1 MLRSDGRGNVFA
13 LLENE
18 VVPIGTHGGLPR
30 NGFHGDVV
38 AFAGSDVVPD
48 TGSHGA
54 ITGSYGVTASHGIT
68 VTGSHH
74 VDVTGFHGDG
84 ACITACHAADDTDS
98 HVATDTDLQDCCNFS

>member
-38 AFAGSDVVPD
+38 AFAGSDVLPYY
-48 TGSHGA
+48 TINQNLS
-54 ITGSYGVTASHGIT
+54 SSSFLTAVLIKW
-68 VTGSHH
+68 
-74 VDVTGFHGDG
+74 
-84 ACITACHAADDTDS
+84 
-98 HVATDTDLQDCCNFS
+98 